1 MSAHNLEYQKLRY
14 LPLRLFWYLCLS
26 IKVYILFLYEPL
38 RRPVRNFSEAYLNLF
53 QLGVVFRIETSH
65 LICST
70 NQMTGFYTK
79 CNTGLK
85 WVTGADF
92 RMN

>member
-14 LPLRLFWYLCLS
+14 SPLGLFWYLCLS

-53 QLGVVFRIETSH
+53 QLGVVFPIETSH

>member
-14 LPLRLFWYLCLS
+14 SPLGLFWYLCHCV
-26 IKVYILFLYEPL
+26 KVYILFLYEPL

-53 QLGVVFRIETSH
+53 QPGVVFCIETSH
-65 LICST
+65 LIWFT

-85 WVTGADF
+85 
-92 RMN
+92 

>member
-14 LPLRLFWYLCLS
+14 LPLGLFWYLCLS

-53 QLGVVFRIETSH
+53 QPGVVFRVETSH

-70 NQMTGFYTK
+70 NQMTGFNTK
-79 CNTGLK
+79 CNTWPK
-85 WVTGADF
+85 WVTGANF